1 MTETTAAPS
10 PLTHPM
16 MSWDIV
22 QLASKLNVEL
32 NLPFVPESVEQKWIE
47 WFLTRIVQVIP
58 SDIVSILVDAA
69 DGMDEAERR
78 TTEDKLVTMAN
89 KLIDIPMLPE
99 SIEDSLIR
107 PIVRQL
113 LTYATEGRALAMAN

>member
-1 MTETTAAPS
+1 MTETTAASS

-22 QLASKLNVEL
+22 QLASRLNVEL
-32 NLPFVPESVEQKWIE
+32 NLPYIPEAVEQKWIE

-58 SDIVSILVDAA
+58 SDIVAILVDAA
-69 DGMDEAERR
+69 DGLDATELRR
-78 TTEDKLVTMAN
+78 TEDKLVALAN

-99 SIEDSLIR
+99 PIEDSLIR
-107 PIVRQL
+107 PIVRQI
-113 LTYATEGRALAMAN
+113 LTYAAQGRALTMAN

>member
-1 MTETTAAPS
+1 MSESTPNV
-10 PLTHPM
+10 LTHPM
-16 MSWDIV
+16 MSWDVV

-32 NLPFVPESVEQKWIE
+32 NVPFVPESVEQKWIE
-47 WFLTRIVQVIP
+47 WFLTRIVQVVP
-58 SDIVSILVDAA
+58 SDIVAILVDAA
-69 DGMDEAERR
+69 DGLDEAELR
-78 TTEDKLVTMAN
+78 TTEDKLVSLAN

-113 LTYATEGRALAMAN
+113 LTYATEGRALTMAN